1 MRRTCGCFGVLALL
15 LATLAGCEPTLKQK
29 IRPPKQPESYNLP
42 PADDARFDKPVEFP
56 KNTLNK
62 DESKISRDAKDNA
75 NGPNGGPG
83 GGGGGGGAG
92 PSRMGAG
99 MGGMGGGTGGP

>member
-1 MRRTCGCFGVLALL
+1 MRRTCGCFGVLAVLL
-15 LATLAGCEPTLKQK
+15 GALAGCEPTLKQK
-29 IRPPKQPESYNLP
+29 LRPAKQPESYALP
-42 PADDARFDKPVEFP
+42 PADDGRFDKPVEFP

-75 NGPNGGPG
+75 TGPNGGP
-83 GGGGGGGAG
+83 GGGGAG

-99 MGGMGGGTGGP
+99 MGGMGGGMGGP